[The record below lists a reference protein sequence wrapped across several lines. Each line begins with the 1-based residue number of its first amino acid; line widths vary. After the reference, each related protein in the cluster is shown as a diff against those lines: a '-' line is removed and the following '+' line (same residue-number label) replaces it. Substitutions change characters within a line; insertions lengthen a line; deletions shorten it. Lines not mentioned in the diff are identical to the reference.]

1 MKSLPPS
8 NPTTDEHLL
17 EKKRDHYDSIST
29 NARRLLV
36 QLTQQDGISIR
47 KASKA
52 LQIKYSTGKTLIQQ
66 YKRTGR
72 IDRIKQQRAKL
83 PTQKHRVRK
92 IIQKALS
99 QERAAHD
106 GLDMDSSDS
115 KTINDDE
122 EMKENEQE
130 DENLSS
136 TIKD

>member
-72 IDRIKQQRAKL
+72 IDRIK
-83 PTQKHRVRK
+83 
-92 IIQKALS
+92 
-99 QERAAHD
+99 
-106 GLDMDSSDS
+106 
-115 KTINDDE
+115 
-122 EMKENEQE
+122 
-130 DENLSS
+130 
-136 TIKD
+136 